1 MVFPIMKPESPSE
14 EKQDENEIEV
24 KKQNSTKTKRSKK
37 RNYEISKNVIF
48 CNISCNYFNRQ
59 NAKRYF

>member
-1 MVFPIMKPESPSE
+1 MVFPIMKPDSPSE

-48 CNISCNYFNRQ
+48 CNISCNYFNKQ
-59 NAKRYF
+59 NAKSYF